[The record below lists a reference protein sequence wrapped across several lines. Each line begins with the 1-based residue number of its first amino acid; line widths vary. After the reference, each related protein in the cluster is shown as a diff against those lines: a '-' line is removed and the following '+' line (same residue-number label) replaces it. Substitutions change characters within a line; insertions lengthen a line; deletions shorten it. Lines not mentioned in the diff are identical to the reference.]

1 MRTINANKA
10 DKVVLRHLIADPHK
24 PKQIADDSG
33 FARPYVAE
41 RIKRMVEH
49 GWVDRKANGLYS
61 ISPIGRRKYA
71 ELDDTTVDT
80 IEEFVQIYGPS
91 AVIHLITHI
100 DVRVSE
106 DTTPHGEKYVVVEP
120 DTPFTELSD
129 DLDIR
134 TDHLEVALE
143 ILVAAIRD
151 DDDGGAGD
159 SIGEWIA
166 SSEDLY
172 NPYGRNSG
180 SGSGSGNDNDGLE
193 QTAD

>member
-10 DKVVLRHLIADPHK
+10 DKVILNHLISDPHK
-24 PKQIADDSG
+24 PKQIADDTG
-33 FARPYVAE
+33 FARPYIAE

-49 GWVDRKANGLYS
+49 GWADRKANGLYS

-71 ELDDTTVDT
+71 ELDDTTVET

-100 DVRVSE
+100 DVGVSE
-106 DTTPHGEKYVVVEP
+106 NETPHGERYVTVKP
-120 DTPFTELSD
+120 DTPFTELAD

-134 TDHLEVALE
+134 TDHLEVVLD
-143 ILVAAIRD
+143 ILIVAIREG
-151 DDDGGAGD
+151 DDGGAGD
-159 SIGEWIA
+159 SIDDWIA
-166 SSEDLY
+166 PSELLE
-172 NPYGRNSG
+172 NPYGR
-180 SGSGSGNDNDGLE
+180 DDGDGDSVE